1 MVVVAS
7 FGLMGVATLLGGVS
21 SGEADVAKVLPGIA
35 EELEGVSAGGG
46 VAVVVVAADAVRVV
60 AATLTVGTAVT
71 AGEAEGTKGLAST
84 LSVDA
89 VTCADGPV
97 DKEGADGR
105 SGRFL
110 DGLNKEAEASV
121 GLGFVTPTLAREG
134 VLVMG
139 VAVCESGVEPGG
151 V

>member
-1 MVVVAS
+1 MTAR
-7 FGLMGVATLLGGVS
+7 
-21 SGEADVAKVLPGIA
+21 
-35 EELEGVSAGGG
+35 GG

-89 VTCADGPV
+89 VTCADGPL
-97 DKEGADGR
+97 DTEGADGR

-110 DGLNKEAEASV
+110 DGLNKEAAASV
-121 GLGFVTPTLAREG
+121 GLGFVTPTLARYG